1 MALEGVYRIMPN
13 SDVLGLASFF
23 GKGFAYISGKK
34 GNICVANIG
43 FMFIN
48 HLHFWFMDVE
58 GGS

>member
-1 MALEGVYRIMPN
+1 MFLGWQVFLEK
-13 SDVLGLASFF
+13 VLPTSVE
-23 GKGFAYISGKK
+23 KN

>member
-1 MALEGVYRIMPN
+1 MPN